1 MNKYTNNARLATKYF
16 STKNVIS
23 RIIIG
28 KNKKILDVG
37 CNEGYFGT
45 NNKEL
50 SNKYYGVD
58 ILEESLKIAS
68 KSYIA
73 VELYDLE
80 NLKDLSFN
88 EKFDYIIF
96 GDVLE
101 HVRKPEEILK
111 FFIKKYLNKNGK
123 IIISLPNIANW
134 QTRFNLLF
142 GKFDYTEI
150 GIMDN
155 THLKLYTFKSAQRL
169 AKISGLKIKSIL
181 FGADLLGPIIK
192 FLPFFRNLLS
202 TNIVLVC
209 EKIKN

>member
-1 MNKYTNNARLATKYF
+1 MNKYINNSKLATKYF

-23 RIIIG
+23 RTIKC
-28 KNKKILDVG
+28 KNKNILDVG

-45 NNKEL
+45 NNQETT
-50 SNKYYGVD
+50 NKYYGID
-58 ILEESLKIAS
+58 ILEESLKIAAN
-68 KSYIA
+68 KYEG

-80 NLKDLSFN
+80 ELKDLSFKK
-88 EKFDYIIF
+88 KFDYIIF

-101 HVRKPEEILK
+101 HIRNPEEVLK
-111 FFIKKYLNKNGK
+111 FFIKRYLNKNGR

-155 THLKLYTFKSAQRL
+155 THLKLYTFKSAERL

-181 FGADLLGPIIK
+181 FGADLLGPIVN
-192 FLPFFRNLLS
+192 FLPFLRNLLS

-209 EKIKN
+209 EKINK